1 MADRNIIAVH
11 LAKLQSALLDGRI
24 SQEQY
29 DRLKSDLLAAGSPP
43 DLDPQMENN
52 DWPTEPN
59 GKPWPMGYD
68 GQPVDPKVYSPQWQ
82 YIKRWLVDNDLGY
95 MIDTQE
101 KRNKLAKDVG
111 FLVGFGEGFCGYE
124 ILRRLGIMP

>member
-1 MADRNIIAVH
+1 MNIVAAH

-24 SQEQY
+24 SEERYEQ
-29 DRLKSDLLAAGSPP
+29 LKSDLLAAGFPP
-43 DLDPQMENN
+43 DLDREVDP

-68 GQPVDPKVYSPQWQ
+68 GQPVDPAAYSPQWQ
-82 YIKRWLVDNDLGY
+82 YIKRWLVDNGLGY

-111 FLVGFGEGFCGYE
+111 FLVGFGEGFWGYE
-124 ILRRLGIMP
+124 LSRRLGILP